1 MGTFDEER
9 GEVSDTGVRLCSSVT
24 MEPIWT
30 SVVAVAGTLLGA
42 VVTYPFQRLAAKQQR
57 LRDERIAAYT
67 AFASAV
73 EDFRWGQ
80 AERYF
85 SKQRDPDGEATRL
98 AYQEGHRLRTNAWQ
112 AFYRIKLV
120 TNDADLV
127 AHAEA
132 ALEQTRSVS
141 GATNDYERDQLDDVA
156 KAAIRD
162 FVDYASK
169 RVQ

>member
-1 MGTFDEER
+1 MGTFDEDQD
-9 GEVSDTGVRLCSSVT
+9 EVSDTDVRPCSSVA

-42 VVTYPFQRLAAKQQR
+42 VATYPFQRLAAKQQT

-67 AFASAV
+67 AFASAM

-85 SKQRDPDGEATRL
+85 SKKRDPGGEAYRM
-98 AYQEGHRLRTNAWQ
+98 AYQEGHRLRTTAWQ
-112 AFYRIKLV
+112 AFYRLKLV
-120 TNDADLV
+120 TNDASLV
-127 AHAEA
+127 ADAEA
-132 ALEQTRSVS
+132 ALERTRSVS
-141 GATNDYERDQLDDVA
+141 GAANDRQRNQLDDFA

-162 FVDYASK
+162 FVDNASK

>member
-1 MGTFDEER
+1 
-9 GEVSDTGVRLCSSVT
+9 

-42 VVTYPFQRLAAKQQR
+42 VATYPFQRLAAKQQT

-85 SKQRDPDGEATRL
+85 SKQRNPGGAEYRL
-98 AYQEGHRLRTNAWQ
+98 AYQEGHRLRTTAWQ
-112 AFYRIKLV
+112 AFYRLKLV
-120 TNDADLV
+120 TNDASLV
-127 AHAEA
+127 AQAET

-141 GATNDYERDQLDDVA
+141 RAGNDSERGQLDDVA

>member
-1 MGTFDEER
+1 
-9 GEVSDTGVRLCSSVT
+9 

-42 VVTYPFQRLAAKQQR
+42 VATYPFQRLAAKQQT

-85 SKQRDPDGEATRL
+85 SKQRDPGGEAYRL
-98 AYQEGHRLRTNAWQ
+98 AYQEGHRLRTTAWQ
-112 AFYRIKLV
+112 AFYRLKLV
-120 TNDADLV
+120 TNDATLM
-127 AHAEA
+127 AHAES

-141 GATNDYERDQLDDVA
+141 GAANDRERDQLDDVA
-156 KAAIRD
+156 KTAIRD
-162 FVDYASK
+162 FVEYASK

>member
-1 MGTFDEER
+1 MKNETR
-9 GEVSDTGVRLCSSVT
+9 S
-24 MEPIWT
+24 PIQRYAYAPLWPW
-30 SVVAVAGTLLGA
+30 SRDGPVLWQWPARCWAPWS
-42 VVTYPFQRLAAKQQR
+42 YPFQRLAAKQQR

-85 SKQRDPDGEATRL
+85 SKQRDPGGEAYQL
-98 AYQEGHRLRTNAWQ
+98 AYQEGHRLRTTAWQ

-120 TNDADLV
+120 TNDASLV

-141 GATNDYERDQLDDVA
+141 GAANDSERDQLDDVA

-169 RVQ
+169 HVQ